1 MIYQVDTSSV
11 ILAVKDGL
19 NESTYLFVIIAILL
33 AMFILMRT
41 LGKKKK
47 RSTSYRMDM
56 RKKMEE
62 RKK

>member
-33 AMFILMRT
+33 AMFLLMKSF
-41 LGKKKK
+41 GKKKR

-56 RKKMEE
+56 RKKMDE

>member
-33 AMFILMRT
+33 AMFLLMKSF
-41 LGKKKK
+41 GKKKR

-56 RKKMEE
+56 RKKMDE
-62 RKK
+62 RNK